1 MDEYLIFE
9 AFQRGDYIPYSHVK
23 KITNYI
29 AGQLI
34 SWSPNRSYYEATSR
48 LQMERRTQFYCYSK
62 KRRKYLQ

>member
-9 AFQRGDYIPYSHVK
+9 AFQRGDYIPYLHIK
-23 KITNYI
+23 KIANYI
-29 AGQLI
+29 AGPLI

-48 LQMERRTQFYCYSK
+48 LKTERRTQFCCYSK